1 MDFHLDR
8 LLNFP
13 YATVESCQDMESY
26 VCLKLRLLNDGIIC
40 PHCQHCTEHV
50 HQNRPVLVRD
60 LPIFGRG
67 VYLQVPRRQFECD
80 CCGKRTTEPLEFLS
94 AFRRHTKRYE
104 HHIYQRVVA
113 TNIEQVCRE
122 EELKSDEV
130 KGIFDHISK
139 QHKKKWQPALRLS
152 IDEIS
157 MRKGHQNFKTVVS
170 DIDRGKLLEVIDG
183 HTIEKVTEALMQ
195 QDSSWREQ
203 VQEVSVDMWGGFPK
217 VIEKVF
223 PQAQIVVDRFHV
235 MKKVNEELNK
245 LRKCLGITTKKSK
258 YLLLKNASD
267 LKPEQQGKLEI
278 LLIFS
283 PCLRIAYEM
292 KEEFRRIYENTKTV
306 KSAKIKLEKWL
317 KEAHVFYPSVS
328 QTIQKHI
335 QGICNYFIN
344 RTTSGVMEGINN
356 KIKLI
361 KRQGYGFTNFDN
373 FRSRLLAAFEY
384 K

>member
-1 MDFHLDR
+1 M
-8 LLNFP
+8 
-13 YATVESCQDMESY
+13 TV
-26 VCLKLRLLNDGIIC
+26 
-40 PHCQHCTEHV
+40 T
-50 HQNRPVLVRD
+50 
-60 LPIFGRG
+60 
-67 VYLQVPRRQFECD
+67 
-80 CCGKRTTEPLEFLS
+80 
-94 AFRRHTKRYE
+94 
-104 HHIYQRVVA
+104 
-113 TNIEQVCRE
+113 
-122 EELKSDEV
+122 
-130 KGIFDHISK
+130 
-139 QHKKKWQPALRLS
+139 QPS
-152 IDEIS
+152 
-157 MRKGHQNFKTVVS
+157 
-170 DIDRGKLLEVIDG
+170 
-183 HTIEKVTEALMQ
+183 KVTEALMQ

-223 PQAQIVVDRFHV
+223 PHAQIVIDRFHV
-235 MKKVNEELNK
+235 MKKVNDELNK
-245 LRKCLGITTKKSK
+245 LRKCLGITNKKSK

-267 LKPEQQGKLEI
+267 LKQEQQEKLEI
-278 LLIFS
+278 VLISS

-306 KSAKIKLEKWL
+306 KSAKIKLEKWW
-317 KEAHVFYPSVS
+317 KEAYVFYPSVS